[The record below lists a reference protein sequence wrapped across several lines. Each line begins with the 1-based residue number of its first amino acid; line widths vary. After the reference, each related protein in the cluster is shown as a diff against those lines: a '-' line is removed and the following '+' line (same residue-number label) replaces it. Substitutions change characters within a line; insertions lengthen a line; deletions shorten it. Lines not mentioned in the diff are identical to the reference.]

1 MIYDKIKIYVTAHIA
16 DILTK
21 DTEAFEFFKKDGRTL
36 NKNAL
41 LTRLIVNYSDEF
53 REKENELFHYLQK
66 SIGAHTRV
74 SEQNLK
80 ALCFEISEHLSDLSA
95 APNGDKFDKLIS
107 LKPTKESQPVIDYIE
122 EYALEGSSLS

>member
-21 DTEAFEFFKKDGRTL
+21 DTEAFEFFKKDGTTL

-53 REKENELFHYLQK
+53 RERKTSFFTTFKN
-66 SIGAHTRV
+66 
-74 SEQNLK
+74 
-80 ALCFEISEHLSDLSA
+80 LSA
-95 APNGDKFDKLIS
+95 RARVCQSPL
-107 LKPTKESQPVIDYIE
+107 
-122 EYALEGSSLS
+122 